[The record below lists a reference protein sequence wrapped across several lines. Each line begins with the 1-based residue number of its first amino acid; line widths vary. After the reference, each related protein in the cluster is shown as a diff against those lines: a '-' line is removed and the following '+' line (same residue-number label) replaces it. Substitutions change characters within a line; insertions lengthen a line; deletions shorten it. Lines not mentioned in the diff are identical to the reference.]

1 MERSVNFNFYLP
13 SRDVDDI
20 ADINQISENFRN
32 IDTQLIPDKVLDV
45 NSERA
50 ISNKA
55 VVEEFNRTVGEIGTA
70 LDGIISLQESLIGG
84 VNA

>member
-1 MERSVNFNFYLP
+1 MERSANFNFYLP
-13 SRDVDDI
+13 SRDRDDI
-20 ADINQISENFRN
+20 ADVNQISENFRN
-32 IDTQLIPDKVLDV
+32 IDVQLIPDKALNV

-84 VNA
+84 ESA

>member
-1 MERSVNFNFYLP
+1 MERSKNFNFYLP
-13 SRDVDDI
+13 SRDGDDI

-32 IDTQLIPDKVLDV
+32 IDTQLIPDKALDV